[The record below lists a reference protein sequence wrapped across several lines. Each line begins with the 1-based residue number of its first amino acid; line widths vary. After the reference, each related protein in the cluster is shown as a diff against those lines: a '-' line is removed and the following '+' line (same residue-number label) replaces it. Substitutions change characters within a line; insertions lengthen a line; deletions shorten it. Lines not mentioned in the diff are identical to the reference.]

1 MIISSD
7 IYGYNNSYPNIEMR
21 NCNKQMDIHN
31 WTVYLRIGIVEMKA
45 REQDMGKNVTLL
57 LYVVEMST
65 ELLPGT
71 SN

>member
-1 MIISSD
+1 
-7 IYGYNNSYPNIEMR
+7 
-21 NCNKQMDIHN
+21 
-31 WTVYLRIGIVEMKA
+31 MKA